1 MEENLVTNEES
12 FKITTDK
19 TADWALSK
27 IHEAEIERNRL
38 VSLAEEQIEDLKSR
52 IEEINNKCHNDTAY
66 LKSLLA
72 EYFQTVPHKET
83 KTQETYKLLSG
94 SLVFKKPSQKI
105 IHDDNALIAAL
116 DGTEFVE
123 IKKSLK
129 WGEYK
134 KNLVISDGEV
144 IDGTTGEVVKAC
156 NVEDV
161 PASFDVKF

>member
-1 MEENLVTNEES
+1 MDENLITNEES

-19 TADWALSK
+19 SADWALSK
-27 IHEAEIERNRL
+27 IHEAEIERDRL
-38 VSLAEEQIEDLKSR
+38 VTLAEEQIKDLEDR
-52 IEEINNKCHNDTAY
+52 ITEIKNKCNNDTAY

-105 IHDDNALIAAL
+105 NHDDSTLITAL

-123 IKKSLK
+123 VKKSLK

-134 KNLVISDGEV
+134 KTLVISDGEV
-144 IDGTTGEVVKAC
+144 IDGNTGELIKGC
-156 NVEDV
+156 SVEDV